1 VQRQEP
7 GAAAAA
13 TGTTITGDLP
23 TGPADTTGTGHT
35 PQRHQARITADPT
48 RATGTG
54 RRDRQTSGTTITART
69 AEQPAHST
77 GTTRT
82 TGYPGTA
89 GTARTEPARRTTITA
104 GETITAIAQ
113 QTRSTAITRPG
124 RARPRIP
131 DIAETIAQQNP
142 GVRIICGAIT
152 HQEPHHTT
160 RTHRR

>member
-7 GAAAAA
+7 GSAAAA

-23 TGPADTTGTGHT
+23 TGPAAPTATGHT
-35 PQRHQARITADPT
+35 PQRHQAGITADPT
-48 RATGTG
+48 RTTGTG
-54 RRDRQTSGTTITART
+54 RRDCQTSGTAIAAGAT
-69 AEQPAHST
+69 EQPAHST
-77 GTTRT
+77 GTARA

-113 QTRSTAITRPG
+113 QTRGAAVTRPG

-131 DIAETIAQQNP
+131 DVAETIAQQDACI
-142 GVRIICGAIT
+142 GVIGGAIT
-152 HQEPHHTT
+152 HQEPH
-160 RTHRR
+160 